1 MAPSSPNS
9 SSFAPA
15 LVAASLLVGCGAK
28 PAAPQP
34 AASGT
39 SLAEAASSSLP
50 AASGSAAAPQERLF
64 VDSRKVDCEG
74 GAGPMKCLRVRSSES
89 ADWTLFYESVE
100 GFSFEE
106 GFGYE
111 LLVER
116 SSVANPPADGSSVR
130 YRLISVVKKSK

>member
-1 MAPSSPNS
+1 
-9 SSFAPA
+9 
-15 LVAASLLVGCGAK
+15 
-28 PAAPQP
+28 
-34 AASGT
+34 
-39 SLAEAASSSLP
+39 
-50 AASGSAAAPQERLF
+50 
-64 VDSRKVDCEG
+64 
-74 GAGPMKCLRVRSSES
+74 MKCLRVRSSES